1 MSMDKF
7 DYYMEF
13 MSMRLDD
20 PQFRLMY
27 GINGTPITWRY
38 FHKNTLNQWKKTNHE
53 NCTIL
58 VHDIPYFSLCCLP
71 CCWSDVM
78 LYLGIPLGSH

>member
-1 MSMDKF
+1 MENCLTYGLTFTMLERLTTMDRF

-27 GINGTPITWRY
+27 GINDFDKWYADFMEI
-38 FHKNTLNQWKKTNHE
+38 LNQKHGEHMEE
-53 NCTIL
+53 NK
-58 VHDIPYFSLCCLP
+58 P
-71 CCWSDVM
+71 
-78 LYLGIPLGSH
+78 

>member
-1 MSMDKF
+1 MDRF

-27 GINGTPITWRY
+27 AINDFDKWY
-38 FHKNTLNQWKKTNHE
+38 ADYMEMLNQKHGEHSNE
-53 NCTIL
+53 
-58 VHDIPYFSLCCLP
+58 
-71 CCWSDVM
+71 
-78 LYLGIPLGSH
+78 

>member
-1 MSMDKF
+1 MDKF

-27 GINGTPITWRY
+27 GINEFDKWYTDY
-38 FHKNTLNQWKKTNHE
+38 ME
-53 NCTIL
+53 IL
-58 VHDIPYFSLCCLP
+58 SQKYGESAHDN
-71 CCWSDVM
+71 D
-78 LYLGIPLGSH
+78 

>member
-1 MSMDKF
+1 MENCLTYGLIFTMLERLTNMDKF

-27 GINGTPITWRY
+27 GINEFDKWYADYMEI
-38 FHKNTLNQWKKTNHE
+38 LNQKHGEPANE
-53 NCTIL
+53 
-58 VHDIPYFSLCCLP
+58 S
-71 CCWSDVM
+71 
-78 LYLGIPLGSH
+78 

>member
-1 MSMDKF
+1 MLKSLLLTGVCLYTCIAAVISIVFYLQEGLIMDKF

-27 GINGTPITWRY
+27 GINEFDKWYSDYMEI
-38 FHKNTLNQWKKTNHE
+38 LNQKHGEPANE
-53 NCTIL
+53 
-58 VHDIPYFSLCCLP
+58 D
-71 CCWSDVM
+71 
-78 LYLGIPLGSH
+78 

>member
-1 MSMDKF
+1 MSLLQEIKKYGLADCDFNRGLKMDRF

-27 GINGTPITWRY
+27 GINDFDKWYADYMEI
-38 FHKNTLNQWKKTNHE
+38 LNQKHGEPANEK
-53 NCTIL
+53 
-58 VHDIPYFSLCCLP
+58 D
-71 CCWSDVM
+71 
-78 LYLGIPLGSH
+78 

>member
-1 MSMDKF
+1 MENCLTYGLTFTMHGRHTTMDRF

-27 GINGTPITWRY
+27 GINEFDRWYSDFMEILAQKHGE
-38 FHKNTLNQWKKTNHE
+38 FE
-53 NCTIL
+53 NEK
-58 VHDIPYFSLCCLP
+58 
-71 CCWSDVM
+71 
-78 LYLGIPLGSH
+78 

>member
-1 MSMDKF
+1 MKRLVNYLRNYLNNIVRLIMDKF

-27 GINGTPITWRY
+27 GINEFDKWYSDFMEI
-38 FHKNTLNQWKKTNHE
+38 LNQKHGEPANE
-53 NCTIL
+53 
-58 VHDIPYFSLCCLP
+58 S
-71 CCWSDVM
+71 
-78 LYLGIPLGSH
+78 

>member
-1 MSMDKF
+1 MENCLTYGLTFTMLERLTNMDKF

-27 GINGTPITWRY
+27 GINEFDKWYSDYMEI
-38 FHKNTLNQWKKTNHE
+38 LNQKHGESANE
-53 NCTIL
+53 
-58 VHDIPYFSLCCLP
+58 
-71 CCWSDVM
+71 
-78 LYLGIPLGSH
+78 G

>member
-1 MSMDKF
+1 MDKF

-27 GINGTPITWRY
+27 EINEFDKWY
-38 FHKNTLNQWKKTNHE
+38 ADYME
-53 NCTIL
+53 IL
-58 VHDIPYFSLCCLP
+58 SQKHYEPVEKEL
-71 CCWSDVM
+71 
-78 LYLGIPLGSH
+78 

>member
-1 MSMDKF
+1 MDKF

-27 GINGTPITWRY
+27 GINEFDKWY
-38 FHKNTLNQWKKTNHE
+38 SDYME
-53 NCTIL
+53 IL
-58 VHDIPYFSLCCLP
+58 SQKYGEPAHDN
-71 CCWSDVM
+71 D
-78 LYLGIPLGSH
+78 

>member
-1 MSMDKF
+1 MENCLTYGLTFTMLERLTNMDKF

-27 GINGTPITWRY
+27 GINEFDKWYSDYMEI
-38 FHKNTLNQWKKTNHE
+38 LNQKHGEPANET
-53 NCTIL
+53 
-58 VHDIPYFSLCCLP
+58 D
-71 CCWSDVM
+71 
-78 LYLGIPLGSH
+78 

>member
-1 MSMDKF
+1 MDRF

-27 GINGTPITWRY
+27 GINEFDKWYTDY
-38 FHKNTLNQWKKTNHE
+38 ME
-53 NCTIL
+53 IL
-58 VHDIPYFSLCCLP
+58 SQKYGEPAHDN
-71 CCWSDVM
+71 D
-78 LYLGIPLGSH
+78 

>member
-1 MSMDKF
+1 MENCLTYGLIFTMLERLINMDKF

-27 GINGTPITWRY
+27 GINEFDKWYSDFMEI
-38 FHKNTLNQWKKTNHE
+38 LNQKHGE
-53 NCTIL
+53 PSEERQL
-58 VHDIPYFSLCCLP
+58 
-71 CCWSDVM
+71 
-78 LYLGIPLGSH
+78 

>member
-1 MSMDKF
+1 MENCLTYGLIFTMLERLTNMDKF

-27 GINGTPITWRY
+27 GINDFDKWYADYMEI
-38 FHKNTLNQWKKTNHE
+38 LNQKHGEPANET
-53 NCTIL
+53 
-58 VHDIPYFSLCCLP
+58 D
-71 CCWSDVM
+71 
-78 LYLGIPLGSH
+78 

>member
-1 MSMDKF
+1 MDKF

-27 GINGTPITWRY
+27 GINEFDKWYADYMEI
-38 FHKNTLNQWKKTNHE
+38 LNQKHGESANET
-53 NCTIL
+53 
-58 VHDIPYFSLCCLP
+58 D
-71 CCWSDVM
+71 
-78 LYLGIPLGSH
+78 

>member
-1 MSMDKF
+1 MNKDRF

-27 GINGTPITWRY
+27 GINEFDKWY
-38 FHKNTLNQWKKTNHE
+38 SDYMEMLNQKHSEPMEE
-53 NCTIL
+53 NK
-58 VHDIPYFSLCCLP
+58 P
-71 CCWSDVM
+71 
-78 LYLGIPLGSH
+78 

>member
-1 MSMDKF
+1 MENCLTYGLTFTMLERLTNMDKF

-27 GINGTPITWRY
+27 GINEFDKWYSDYMEI
-38 FHKNTLNQWKKTNHE
+38 LNQKHGEPANE
-53 NCTIL
+53 N
-58 VHDIPYFSLCCLP
+58 D
-71 CCWSDVM
+71 
-78 LYLGIPLGSH
+78 